1 MKYKLFAIAVH
12 IGSIEMGHYVSY
24 SKRGNDD
31 RWHLFNDEQC
41 HLVSEAEALD
51 QEAYLLFYR
60 RMK

>member
-12 IGSIEMGHYVSY
+12 IGSIEMGHYVAY

-41 HLVSEAEALD
+41 HLVSEAEVLD
-51 QEAYLLFYR
+51 
-60 RMK
+60 